1 MTLKSGYMVAE
12 NLTKKEKITVDL
24 ISLEARL

>member
-1 MTLKSGYMVAE
+1 MTLKSGNMVAE

>member
-12 NLTKKEKITVDL
+12 NLTKKEEITVDL
-24 ISLEARL
+24 INLEARL